1 MARSSKGRPGN
12 GAAATAG
19 TTVLAAVTLQDVAD
33 RAGVSAA
40 TASRAFNGS
49 KDRKV
54 RAELRDRVLTAAE
67 ELGYLANPHAQ
78 AVARGRTDIVGL
90 VIHDVADPF
99 FSSIAAGVI
108 AEAEREGLI
117 VTITSTSRDPGREI
131 DHVVSLRRQKARA
144 LVIAGSRTA
153 DRQALERLETEL
165 LAFEAGGGRA
175 ALISQRMLPVDTVT
189 LENRSGSKALATELV
204 DLGHQ
209 RFAALSTGTKLLTA
223 RDRLSGFRDG
233 LVRKG
238 LQIKPDNVVHAEFTR
253 EGGYAA
259 MQELIARRADVTC
272 VFAVND
278 VMALGAAAALR
289 EHGLAVGR
297 DVALAGFDDIPTVR
311 DLTPALTTVRVA
323 AEELG
328 RLAIGMVLDEREDG
342 PRVRKVH
349 GEVVIRESTPRPTPG
364 RSLSTA
370 LG

>member
-108 AEAEREGLI
+108 AQAEREGLI
-117 VTITSTSRDPGREI
+117 VTITSTSRDPAREI
-131 DHVVSLRRQKARA
+131 EHVVSLRRQKARA
-144 LVIAGSRTA
+144 LVIAGSRMA
-153 DRQALERLETEL
+153 GRAGLERLEAEL
-165 LAFEAGGGRA
+165 VAFEAGGGRA
-175 ALISQRMLPVDTVT
+175 ALISQRMLPVDTVM
-189 LENRSGSKALATELV
+189 LENRSGARALAAELV
-204 DLGHQ
+204 DLGH
-209 RFAALSTGTKLLTA
+209 RKFAALSAGTRLLTA
-223 RDRLSGFRDG
+223 RDRLAGFRDG
-233 LVRKG
+233 LLRRD
-238 LQIKPDNVVHAEFTR
+238 LHLDAENVVHAEFTR

-259 MQELIARRADVTC
+259 MRELIARRADVTC

-289 EHGLAVGR
+289 EHGLAVGT

-328 RLAIGMVLDEREDG
+328 RLAIGLVLDERDGG
-342 PRVRKVH
+342 PRVRKVR
-349 GEVVIRESTPRPTPG
+349 GEVVIRDSTPRPAPG